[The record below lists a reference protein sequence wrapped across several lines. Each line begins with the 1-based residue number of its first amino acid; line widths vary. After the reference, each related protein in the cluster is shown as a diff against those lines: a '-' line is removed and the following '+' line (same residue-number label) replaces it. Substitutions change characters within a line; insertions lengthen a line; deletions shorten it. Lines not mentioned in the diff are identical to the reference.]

1 MKFWSQNFY
10 YIDINSAW
18 SSWNAQCKGLR
29 SVDPRSLDLS
39 IFREV
44 NDHVFGERA
53 PLFHDSGEPLTSA
66 QRMSVL
72 EGFCESVV
80 RFQADFRAWPLHL
93 YFHNDRDIE
102 IGSVSYQFAVKIPPI
117 AGGWKAVWLPVAFTG
132 ARPYIATALDVKHVC
147 GNRRKAVSLMTE
159 AVRDAESRHCDCD
172 VERGRIMLNLLRLP
186 LIN

>member
-1 MKFWSQNFY
+1 MKFWSQNSY

-18 SSWNAQCKGLR
+18 SSWNAQCKGLQ

-53 PLFHDSGEPLTSA
+53 PLFHDSGEPLTLA
-66 QRMSVL
+66 QRRSVL
-72 EGFCESVV
+72 EGFRDSLV
-80 RFQADFRAWPLHL
+80 RFQDDLRVWPLHV
-93 YFHNDRDIE
+93 YYHNDKVIE
-102 IGSVSYQFAVKIPPI
+102 IGSVSFQFAVRIPPV
-117 AGGWKAVWLPVAFTG
+117 AEGWNASWLPVAFTG
-132 ARPYIATALDVKHVC
+132 SRPYIATALDVEHVR
-147 GNRRKAVSLMTE
+147 GNRRKAVSLMAE

-172 VERGRIMLNLLRLP
+172 VERGRIMLDLLRQP